1 MAKSTSPAVMTA
13 NDLLSGDTVW
23 WTGTGWSREIG
34 EALVAVN
41 PEEIDALGGLAGSPT
56 HEADVV
62 GPYLVDVTLADGA
75 PFPRVRREAIR
86 AERAPTFAYAPE
98 PLADA
103 A

>member
-41 PEEIDALGGLAGSPT
+41 PEEIDALGGLAGRAAS
-56 HEADVV
+56 
-62 GPYLVDVTLADGA
+62 
-75 PFPRVRREAIR
+75 FPEIVIE
-86 AERAPTFAYAPE
+86 
-98 PLADA
+98 DD
-103 A
+103 